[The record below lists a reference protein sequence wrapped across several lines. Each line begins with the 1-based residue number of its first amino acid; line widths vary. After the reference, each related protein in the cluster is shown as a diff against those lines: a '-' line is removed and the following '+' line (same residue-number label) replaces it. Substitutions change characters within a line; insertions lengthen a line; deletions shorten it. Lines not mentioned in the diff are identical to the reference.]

1 MSFFGGNVGRKTT
14 TFVSLFIVLTTLSL
28 TPATAQE
35 LKFDF
40 NSPSFGGNPF
50 NSTSLLAIA
59 TAQRPA
65 PKTVV
70 TTPLTAAQTFAAQ
83 LQARLLSAF
92 SSGLVTA
99 ITGSAS
105 GASGSYDLGGQ
116 RVTFSN
122 DGTNITVTIV
132 DDATGET
139 TVITV
144 PVYTSGRRRRRRM
157 PIPRWSPPPSR
168 RPGRRSRRR
177 SPAPLRLRAPPPRRL
192 ARSTPRPSKV
202 ARSPSTACRFK
213 AR

>member
-1 MSFFGGNVGRKTT
+1 MV
-14 TFVSLFIVLTTLSL
+14 FVREIAIRSLIALAIFTLVLTIAAPNS
-28 TPATAQE
+28 ADAQE

-40 NSPSFGGNPF
+40 SSPSFGGNPF

-65 PKTVV
+65 AKTAT
-70 TTPLTAAQTFAAQ
+70 TTPPTAAQTFAAQ

-105 GASGSYDLGGQ
+105 GQSGSYDLGGQ
-116 RVTFSN
+116 KVTFTN

-144 PVYTSGRRRRRRM
+144 PVYTFGKSSAAANADPALVTTSVAASKASLEASLAGSAPITGSVAAAAGSLDSAPVEGRGQ
-157 PIPRWSPPPSR
+157 PVD
-168 RPGRRSRRR
+168 G
-177 SPAPLRLRAPPPRRL
+177 
-192 ARSTPRPSKV
+192 V
-202 ARSPSTACRFK
+202 QF
-213 AR
+213 

>member
-1 MSFFGGNVGRKTT
+1 MRLFGG
-14 TFVSLFIVLTTLSL
+14 SLSREAAALASL
-28 TPATAQE
+28 TLTLTALSPNPVAAQE

-59 TAQRPA
+59 TAQRPEK
-65 PKTVV
+65 KTVV
-70 TTPLTAAQTFAAQ
+70 TPPLTAAQTFAAQ

-105 GASGSYDLGGQ
+105 GTSGSYDLGGQ

-144 PVYTSGRRRRRRM
+144 PVYTFGKTAAAAAADPAVVRTSVSASSASLEASLAGTAPISGTALAPAGQLDAAPVERAQQ
-157 PIPRWSPPPSR
+157 PID
-168 RPGRRSRRR
+168 G
-177 SPAPLRLRAPPPRRL
+177 
-192 ARSTPRPSKV
+192 V
-202 ARSPSTACRFK
+202 Q
-213 AR
+213 

>member
-1 MSFFGGNVGRKTT
+1 MSFFGRNAGSKTT
-14 TFVSLFIVLTTLSL
+14 AFVSAVLVLTTLPL
-28 TPATAQE
+28 TSAAAQE

-65 PKTVV
+65 QKTAV
-70 TTPLTAAQTFAAQ
+70 TAPLTAAQTFAAQ

-105 GASGSYDLGGQ
+105 GTSGSYDLGGQ

-144 PVYTSGRRRRRRM
+144 PVYTFGKTAAAAAADPAVVQTSVSASRASLEASLGGAAPISG
-157 PIPRWSPPPSR
+157 SALAAV
-168 RPGRRSRRR
+168 GKLDA
-177 SPAPLRLRAPPPRRL
+177 APVERAQQPL
-192 ARSTPRPSKV
+192 DGV
-202 ARSPSTACRFK
+202 Q
-213 AR
+213 

>member
-1 MSFFGGNVGRKTT
+1 MFFRGGAVISFR
-14 TFVSLFIVLTTLSL
+14 SLASALLLAFSGLA
-28 TPATAQE
+28 TPAFAQE

-50 NSTSLLAIA
+50 NATSLLAIA

-65 PKTVV
+65 AKTAV

-99 ITGSAS
+99 ITGSAP

-116 RVTFSN
+116 HVTFAN

-132 DDATGET
+132 DVATGET

-144 PVYTSGRRRRRRM
+144 PVYTFGKTTAAANADPALVQTSVAASKVSLEASLSGVA
-157 PIPRWSPPPSR
+157 PITGSALAASGSLDGAPVEV
-168 RPGRRSRRR
+168 
-177 SPAPLRLRAPPPRRL
+177 PLRRVDDLQ
-192 ARSTPRPSKV
+192 
-202 ARSPSTACRFK
+202 F
-213 AR
+213 

>member
-1 MSFFGGNVGRKTT
+1 MFSQGGAIISFR
-14 TFVSLFIVLTTLSL
+14 SL
-28 TPATAQE
+28 TSALLLVLGVLATPASAQE

-65 PKTVV
+65 AKT
-70 TTPLTAAQTFAAQ
+70 TATAPLTAAQTFAAQ

-99 ITGSAS
+99 ITGSTS
-105 GASGSYDLGGQ
+105 GTSGSYDLGGQ
-116 RVTFSN
+116 RVTFTN

-144 PVYTSGRRRRRRM
+144 PVYTFGKTTAAAAADPALVQTSVAASKASLEASLAGAA
-157 PIPRWSPPPSR
+157 PITGSTLAAAGSLD
-168 RPGRRSRRR
+168 G
-177 SPAPLRLRAPPPRRL
+177 APLDVPLQRADGL
-192 ARSTPRPSKV
+192 Q
-202 ARSPSTACRFK
+202 F
-213 AR
+213 

>member
-1 MSFFGGNVGRKTT
+1 MFSIGGLGIILRS
-14 TFVSLFIVLTTLSL
+14 FVSILALSFCL
-28 TPATAQE
+28 LAVPASAQE

-50 NSTSLLAIA
+50 NATSLLAIA

-65 PKTVV
+65 AKTVV
-70 TTPLTAAQTFAAQ
+70 TAPLTAAQTFAAQ

-99 ITGSAS
+99 ITGSAP

-116 RVTFSN
+116 HVTFAN

-144 PVYTSGRRRRRRM
+144 PVYTFGKTTAAANADPTLVQTSVAASKASLEASLAGAA
-157 PIPRWSPPPSR
+157 PITGSALAAAGSLDGAPVE
-168 RPGRRSRRR
+168 
-177 SPAPLRLRAPPPRRL
+177 APLQRADGL
-192 ARSTPRPSKV
+192 Q
-202 ARSPSTACRFK
+202 F
-213 AR
+213 

>member
-144 PVYTSGRRRRRRM
+144 PVYTFGKTAAAANADPALVTTSVSASRTSLEASLAGSAPITGSATAAPGSLDSAPVEGRTQ
-157 PIPRWSPPPSR
+157 PVDGVP
-168 RPGRRSRRR
+168 
-177 SPAPLRLRAPPPRRL
+177 
-192 ARSTPRPSKV
+192 
-202 ARSPSTACRFK
+202 F
-213 AR
+213 